1 MTNVAIITATGQQ
14 VEIVAING
22 GWTTVQ
28 TMDAATREFKVRNGA
43 LSGHTTLSDAV
54 AELVSNKAERARIV
68 RTYKADGTGPVA
80 AAKAAQKVIAKASA
94 RAKMDINERKNGKV
108 DPLYL
113 PQYTAYT
120 TQMADGTKKRSI
132 DKGDG
137 VALALRKLTLDA
149 VYAKASS
156 ATGISQVG
164 LRDRFAHLNPGMQRM
179 NLGNMIR
186 KALKEA
192 ANA

>member
-1 MTNVAIITATGQQ
+1 MKIATRTTTKTQ
-14 VEIVAING
+14 VEIVAVNG
-22 GWTTVQ
+22 GWTTIRAIGQ
-28 TMDAATREFKVRNGA
+28 TATLKVRNGE
-43 LSGHTTLSDAV
+43 LTGHTEITKATPV
-54 AELVSNKAERARIV
+54 TAEL
-68 RTYKADGTGPVA
+68 
-80 AAKAAQKVIAKASA
+80 VIAKARATA
-94 RAKMDINERKNGKV
+94 RVKMDINERKNGKV

-120 TQMADGTKKRSI
+120 TELADGSKKRSI
-132 DKGDG
+132 DKGDD

-149 VYAKASS
+149 VYSTAASS
-156 ATGISQVG
+156 TGISQRG

-192 ANA
+192 LASGF

>member
-43 LSGHTTLSDAV
+43 LSGHITLSDAV
-54 AELVSNKAERARIV
+54 AELVSNKAERTRIV
-68 RTYKADGTGPVA
+68 RTYNADGTGPVT
-80 AAKAAQKVIAKASA
+80 AKLVIEKAKASA
-94 RAKMDINERKNGKV
+94 RAKMDINERKNGRV

-113 PQYTAYT
+113 PQYTTYAV
-120 TQMADGTKKRSI
+120 QLADGSKKRSI
-132 DKGDG
+132 DKGDT
-137 VALALRKLTLDA
+137 VALALRQLTLDG
-149 VYAKASS
+149 VYARASS

-186 KALKEA
+186 KALKET

>member
-1 MTNVAIITATGQQ
+1 MKIAIRTATKTQ
-14 VEIVAING
+14 VEIVSVNG
-22 GWTTVQ
+22 GWTTIRAIGQ
-28 TMDAATREFKVRNGA
+28 QKTLKVRNGE
-43 LSGHTTLSDAV
+43 LENHTTITKATPV
-54 AELVSNKAERARIV
+54 TAELVIEK
-68 RTYKADGTGPVA
+68 
-80 AAKAAQKVIAKASA
+80 AKASA

-120 TQMADGTKKRSI
+120 TLLADGTKKRSI
-132 DKGDG
+132 DKGDA
-137 VALALRKLTLDA
+137 VATSLRKLTLDA
-149 VYAKASS
+149 VYATAAS
-156 ATGISQVG
+156 ATGISKAG

-186 KALKEA
+186 KALKES